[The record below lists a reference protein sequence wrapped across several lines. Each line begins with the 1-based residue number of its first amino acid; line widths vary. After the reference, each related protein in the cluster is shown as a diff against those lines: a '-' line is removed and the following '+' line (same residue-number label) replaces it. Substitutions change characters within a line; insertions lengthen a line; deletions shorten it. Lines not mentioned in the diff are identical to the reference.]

1 MTSTT
6 NSLHAPLTPPML
18 WDVDY
23 YKEQDLY
30 FYLEETEEI
39 LPHGRVRVAGHGE
52 MIMLG
57 SYSYLGLIGHPAI
70 DRAAKEAVDQY
81 GTGTHGVR
89 LLAGTL
95 KIHNELEERL
105 AEFKRADGAI
115 TFSSGYV
122 ANLATI
128 SALLRRGDVV
138 LCDKLNHA
146 SIVDGCLLSQA
157 VFRRF
162 RHNDMEHLEKRL
174 RETQDADRV
183 LVIVDAVFSMD
194 GDVINLPEVS
204 RLCEEYGAYLM
215 VDEAHSIGVLG
226 QTGHGIEEHFGLPD
240 DAVDIKM
247 GTLSKTI
254 PSAGG
259 YVAGNHEL
267 IKFLKHE
274 ARGFVFSAALPP
286 ASAAAACAAL
296 DVIESEPER
305 VENLQRNYNHF
316 RSALQAAGF
325 DLLNTET
332 AILPVMCYDIERAVT
347 LARYCQERGIFVQA
361 VIAPVVPDGQSR
373 LRATVSASHRIEDLD
388 YCVETLVAGA
398 REIGGIL
405 NGA

>member
-23 YKEQDLY
+23 FKEQDLY

-57 SYSYLGLIGHPAI
+57 SYSYLGLIGHPDI

>member
-1 MTSTT
+1 MTSSTD
-6 NSLHAPLTPPML
+6 SLRAPLTPPML
-18 WDVDY
+18 WDVDH

-30 FYLEETEEI
+30 FYLEEVEEI

-70 DRAAKEAVDQY
+70 DRAAKEAIDQY

-95 KIHNELEERL
+95 TIHNELEERL
-105 AEFKRADGAI
+105 AQFKKAEGAI

-128 SALLRRGDVV
+128 SGLLRRGDVV
-138 LCDKLNHA
+138 ICDKLNHA

-174 RETQDADRV
+174 RETGDAERV

-194 GDVINLPEVS
+194 GDIINLPAVS
-204 RLCEEYGAYLM
+204 RLCDQYGAYLM

-259 YVAGNHEL
+259 YVAGGRDL
-267 IKFLKHE
+267 IRFLKHE

-286 ASAAAACAAL
+286 SSAAASCAAL

-305 VENLQRNYNHF
+305 VQDLQRNYNYF
-316 RSALQAAGF
+316 RSALQGAGF

-332 AILPVMCYDIERAVT
+332 AILPVMCYDIDRAVQ
-347 LARYCQERGIFVQA
+347 LAHYCQERGIFVQA
-361 VIAPVVPDGQSR
+361 VIAPVVPDGLSR
-373 LRATVSASHRIEDLD
+373 LRATVSASHRLEELD

-405 NGA
+405 NGQ

>member
-1 MTSTT
+1 MTSSTD
-6 NSLHAPLTPPML
+6 SLHAPLTPPML
-18 WDVDY
+18 WDVDF
-23 YKEQDLY
+23 YKENDLY
-30 FYLEETEEI
+30 FYLEEVEEI

-57 SYSYLGLIGHPAI
+57 SYSYLGLIGHPTI
-70 DRAAKEAVDQY
+70 DRAAKEAVDRY

-95 KIHNELEERL
+95 KIHNKLEERL
-105 AEFKRADGAI
+105 AQFKKADGAI

-204 RLCEEYGAYLM
+204 RLCDKYGAYLM

-226 QTGHGIEEHFGLPD
+226 KTGHGIEEHFGLPA

-259 YVAGNHEL
+259 YVAGNREL

-286 ASAAAACAAL
+286 ASAAAACTAL
-296 DVIESEPER
+296 DVIEAEPER
-305 VENLQRNYNHF
+305 VEALQRNYKHF
-316 RSALQAAGF
+316 RSSLQEAGF

-332 AILPVMCYDIERAVT
+332 AILPVMCYDIERAVR
-347 LARYCQERGIFVQA
+347 LAHYCQERGIFVQA

-398 REIGGIL
+398 EEIGGIL
-405 NGA
+405 NGG

>member
-105 AEFKRADGAI
+105 AQFKSADGAI

-204 RLCEEYGAYLM
+204 RLCKEYGAYLM

-226 QTGHGIEEHFGLPD
+226 KTGHGIEEHFGLAD

-332 AILPVMCYDIERAVT
+332 AILPVMCYDIERAVK
-347 LARYCQERGIFVQA
+347 LARHCQEKGIFVQA

-398 REIGGIL
+398 KEIGGIL

>member
-57 SYSYLGLIGHPAI
+57 SYSYLGLIGHPTI

-105 AEFKRADGAI
+105 AQFKRADGAI

-204 RLCEEYGAYLM
+204 RLCKEYGAYLM

-226 QTGHGIEEHFGLPD
+226 KTGHGIEEHFGLAD

-259 YVAGNHEL
+259 YVAGNYEL

-332 AILPVMCYDIERAVT
+332 AILPVMCYDIERAVK
-347 LARYCQERGIFVQA
+347 LAHHCQEKGIFVQA

-398 REIGGIL
+398 KEIGGIL
-405 NGA
+405 NSA